1 MSKIA
6 EHYIGARHGTE
17 KLLEWVAGAQH
28 RMYDFFDEK
37 KQLEIA
43 KQIAAVEDKGARDLL
58 LSVLRS
64 ASDLRDQLTEAKREF
79 DTLHK
84 VLVKIDAAFDEQ
96 NVQVQE
102 LSGGK

>member
-6 EHYIGARHGTE
+6 EHYVGTRHGPE

-28 RMYDFFDEK
+28 RMYDFFDER
-37 KQLEIA
+37 KQLELA

-58 LSVLRS
+58 LSVLQS
-64 ASDLRDQLTEAKREF
+64 ASGLRDQLTEAKREF

-84 VLVKIDAAFDEQ
+84 VLVKIAAQDSD
-96 NVQVQE
+96 NPAS
-102 LSGGK
+102 LS